1 MIRQNNSNRMNHR
14 TRSNTPRNASEGD
27 NRGRGNTSVRSSY
40 EQNSNNG
47 RVRGNPR
54 QLREKYLTLAQEA
67 ISAGNIIDAE
77 TYYQY
82 ADHYYRLTRE
92 EFGQSQPPKSTSPTV
107 EPLSMPAGGEDKEGS
122 DLDQPP
128 LDVK

>member
-14 TRSNTPRNASEGD
+14 SRTNTSRNGGDSD
-27 NRGRGNTSVRSSY
+27 NRGRNMPSRNAH
-40 EQNSNNG
+40 EQTSNNG

-67 ISAGNIIDAE
+67 ISTGNIIDAE

-82 ADHYYRLTRE
+82 ADHYYRLSRDE
-92 EFGQSQPPKSTSPTV
+92 YGQNGDMKRQGLFKEQFPEAVIGDEQKFLEVDQEV
-107 EPLSMPAGGEDKEGS
+107 EVES
-122 DLDQPP
+122 
-128 LDVK
+128 